1 MNLNRLKVSVVKHSC
16 AKPANYH
23 KKGSEDT
30 EAFQN
35 ATLTVLCEKRL
46 HIPV

>member
-1 MNLNRLKVSVVKHSC
+1 MNLNRLKVSVVKHNC
-16 AKPANYH
+16 TKPANYH
-23 KKGSEDT
+23 KKGSEDA

-35 ATLTVLCEKRL
+35 STLSVICGKRL